1 MSIQK
6 RKITY
11 YNIIFKNAEDN
22 FFDNNLF
29 FMFVDFLNS
38 LNSDEKT
45 FRDDKNKKAVS
56 IESIEKMK
64 KEGMDFLKIVFKS
77 CKYNHFP
84 DYMSSMDGSERPT
97 DKRKHEGD
105 KELTHMMMRVDANE
119 AYTIFEERR
128 NGVTIGGVIKYFNQ
142 ILKEFFR
149 INKVDDKTYFWAG
162 NIPPEDFLDSLDKA
176 RRINV
181 ADIFL
186 HESILGSE
194 GLKLVTD
201 EGFDCR
207 EELVLTMKSKR
218 GESIRKAAIKKLHS
232 KIYASGTKLAR
243 IRLYGRD
250 IDNMDITLDSLNQK
264 KKREIIVELRENGT
278 VDTYSIFA
286 RMEELFGVT
295 E

>member
-1 MSIQK
+1 MSLQK
-6 RKITY
+6 RKIAY
-11 YNIIFKNAEDN
+11 HNIVFKNDEN
-22 FFDNNLF
+22 NYFDNKLF
-29 FMFVDFLNS
+29 FKFVDYLDS

-56 IESIEKMK
+56 IESIEQIK

-84 DYMSSMDGSERPT
+84 DYMSSVDGSERPT
-97 DKRKHEGD
+97 DKKEYEGD
-105 KELTHMMMRVDANE
+105 KELTHMMMRVDASE

-128 NGVTIGGVIKYFNQ
+128 NGVTIGGVIKYFNKV
-142 ILKEFFR
+142 LADYFR
-149 INKVDDKTYFWAG
+149 INKIDNKSYFWAG
-162 NIPPEDFLDSLDKA
+162 NIPPEDFLTSLNKA
-176 RRINV
+176 KRINI

-194 GLKLVTD
+194 GLNLITD
-201 EGFDCR
+201 GGFDCR
-207 EELVLTMKSKR
+207 EELVLTMKSKK
-218 GESIRKAAIKKLHS
+218 GESIRKTAIKTLYS
-232 KIYASGTKLAR
+232 RISSSGTKLER

-250 IDNMDITLDSLNQK
+250 IDNMDVTLDSLQQK
-264 KKREIIVELRENGT
+264 KKQEIIVELRENGT

-286 RMEELFGVT
+286 KMEELFGIT